1 MRLFLWPHRLLL
13 IGPAFDTALHRH
25 HAAQLC
31 VGLPGPLHV
40 RRSARGAW
48 LTAWGFLIPPDMPHQ
63 LDAGGSKTAFLYL
76 EPESAEY
83 AAQRSRF
90 EQQGL
95 RIIQALAETGER
107 KRWAAELAHT
117 TRCREASDLA
127 KALLGEQSDASPP
140 APLDERVRR
149 ALRWVA
155 AHQQEPV
162 RLRAVAR
169 AAGASESHLAHL
181 FREQVGLP
189 LRRYVLWRR
198 LRVAVEQVLA
208 GNSLTAAAHDAGFAD
223 AAHLSRTFRDTFGV
237 TPSTTFL
244 RTGGF
249 AAELC
254 ADGQPGSW
262 VDRDETQP
270 HVAPARQ

>member
-13 IGPAFDTALHRH
+13 VGPAFDTALHRH

-31 VGLPGPLHV
+31 VGLPGPLHL
-40 RRSARGAW
+40 RRSPRGHW
-48 LTAWGFLIPPDMPHQ
+48 LTAWGFFIPPDMPHQ

-76 EPESAEY
+76 EPEGAEY

-90 EQQGL
+90 EHEGPG
-95 RIIQALAETGER
+95 IQALSETTER
-107 KRWAAELAHT
+107 KRLAAELAQAT
-117 TRCREASDLA
+117 CCGEADDLSR
-127 KALLGEQSDASPP
+127 ALLGEPLDASTP

-149 ALRWVA
+149 ALLWVA
-155 AHQQEPV
+155 AHLQEPV

-169 AAGASESHLAHL
+169 AAVASESHLAHL
-181 FREQVGLP
+181 FRAQVGLP

-198 LRVAVEQVLA
+198 LRVAVEKMLA
-208 GNSLTAAAHDAGFAD
+208 GNSLTAAAHEAGFAD

-237 TPSTTFL
+237 TPSATFR

-254 ADGQPGSW
+254 GDVPQDLPERRG
-262 VDRDETQP
+262 RY
-270 HVAPARQ
+270 R